1 MKPPREPRLVI
12 FDLDGTLV
20 DSIPT
25 IVNGVAYALAGIH
38 IHPRPEEI
46 RAQVGKP
53 LDQIFQNV
61 MPIPFPPLAD
71 QLVAAYKHYYH
82 AHSLQESHVYP
93 GIPELLRALGP
104 HRTAVATT
112 KPTGAATW
120 LLQGLGILPLLGHV
134 QGTDGFPPKPE
145 PHVLLHTL
153 EHCGVP
159 PEDAVFLGDTR
170 YDILAGRRARV
181 PTIGVTWGIGHR
193 NELLAAGADWIADS
207 PADCATLLGLTA
219 HIPLPDDPPN
229 PAPGTDP
236 PPGP

>member
-159 PEDAVFLGDTR
+159 PEDAVSVPSPHLRAHETPEH
-170 YDILAGRRARV
+170 LACRR
-181 PTIGVTWGIGHR
+181 
-193 NELLAAGADWIADS
+193 LLAKKKENKTQTQQTTPTTMRA
-207 PADCATLLGLTA
+207 
-219 HIPLPDDPPN
+219 
-229 PAPGTDP
+229 
-236 PPGP
+236 